1 MKRQGLDGLR
11 NGITREL
18 SGRCLVVLTSSTKL
32 LSNLRAKYLIS
43 SRLFTAWLA
52 DHLLI
57 ANLAQVGFIAQLIS
71 IYLADMSRHVVN
83 GRTCIRGACEKI
95 KEVSR

>member
-11 NGITREL
+11 NGTTRES
-18 SGRCLVVLTSSTKL
+18 SGRYLDMLTSRTKL

-57 ANLAQVGFIAQLIS
+57 ANLAQVGFIAQLTS
-71 IYLADMSRHVVN
+71 IYLADMSRHIVN
-83 GRTCIRGACEKI
+83 GRDLYPRGM
-95 KEVSR
+95 